1 MASTSSLARATA
13 GDDMHA
19 FAAKLFPICR
29 SITGNGVRE
38 TLAIIKRDIISDL
51 AIHEVPSGTKCF
63 DWEVPDEWNIRDAW
77 LKGPAGDNVAN
88 FRDNNLH
95 VVGYSVPIDERM
107 PLARLR
113 PHLHSNPEMPD
124 AIPYVTSY
132 YERRWGFCL
141 RHAER
146 SRLVDGEYHAF
157 IDSTLEPGHLTYAD
171 LLIPGQSDRE
181 VLISTYVCHPSMA
194 NNELSGPVVA
204 AFLARWIAGLPSRRL
219 SYRFVFAPETIG
231 AIVYLSRN
239 LEHLKRHTVAG
250 FNLTCIGD
258 DRGYSYVSTRNG
270 ATLAD
275 RTVQHV
281 MTHVAPAHIKYGW
294 MDRGSDERQY
304 GWPGVDLPVVAVMR
318 SKFGAYP
325 EYHTSLDDL
334 SVVTPTGLAGGLAVL
349 QRCIEA
355 LEANVVY
362 RTPFLCEPQIG
373 RRGLYRTLGVGSTGE
388 AAQMRLDIMSCA
400 DGEHDLLQI
409 ADAIGRPVWDLL
421 PYVRELVAHD
431 LLQAGQVGA
440 GSAPRDARG

>member
-1 MASTSSLARATA
+1 MAESPGAA
-13 GDDMHA
+13 MHA
-19 FAAKLFPICR
+19 LAAKLFPICR
-29 SITGNGVRE
+29 SITGNGLRE
-38 TLAIIKRDIISDL
+38 TLAIIKRDVLDDL
-51 AIHEVPSGTKCF
+51 VMHEVPSGTRCF
-63 DWEVPDEWNIRDAW
+63 DWVVPDEWNIREAR
-77 LKGPAGDNVAN
+77 LTGPRGDTLASLSE
-88 FRDNNLH
+88 NNLH
-95 VVGYSVPIDERM
+95 VVGYSVPIDETM
-107 PLARLR
+107 PLARLK
-113 PHLHSNPEMPD
+113 PHLFSIPEMPN

-141 RHAER
+141 RH
-146 SRLVDGEYHAF
+146 SDLLRLPPDGEYHAF

-171 LLIPGQSDRE
+171 LLIPGESSHE

-204 AFLARWIAGLPSRRL
+204 AFLARWISGLSSRRL
-219 SYRFVFAPETIG
+219 SYRFIFGPETIG

-239 LEHLKRHTVAG
+239 LDHLKRHTVAG

-281 MTHVAPAHIKYGW
+281 MKHFAPGHRRYGW
-294 MDRGSDERQY
+294 TERGSDERQY
-304 GWPGVDLPVVAVMR
+304 CWPGVDLPVVAMMR
-318 SKFGAYP
+318 SKFGSYP

-334 SVVTPTGLAGGLAVL
+334 SVVTPTGLSGGLAVL

-362 RTPFLCEPQIG
+362 RTPVLCEPQLG
-373 RRGLYRTLGVGSTGE
+373 RRNLYRTVGFGSEGE
-388 AAQMRLDIMSCA
+388 AARMRFDIMSYS

-409 ADAIGRPVWDLL
+409 ADAIGRPVWDLS
-421 PYVRELVAHD
+421 PYVMELLAHG
-431 LLQAGQVGA
+431 LLQAGQGGA
-440 GSAPRDARG
+440 GHGRQEHGAAV